1 MNEKTHLDLCSGI
14 GGFALAI
21 ADAARRTD
29 RIVSTIAFCEPD
41 KFCQQVLGK
50 HWPEVPIF
58 DDVKTFPRDF
68 GKVNILTA
76 GYPCQPFSQ
85 AGKRKGTADD
95 RHIWPWVLEITKQT
109 RPDVAVFE
117 NVVGHISM
125 GLDEVLLDLEN
136 EGYHA
141 WPCVL
146 GAVSK
151 NAPHRRQR
159 VWIVAYAN
167 SESEPN
173 GSQHEQRMVADTLC
187 DTERATHRIDQGIGQ
202 QYGDEPDIGKRREVG
217 SHPGDSGENVAD
229 TQRIGSASRQHE
241 KQPRHKKRVSAR
253 DGQDVADTDSSRQ
266 QQSHKKME
274 TRSSEQFDS
283 SSFQPGEDV
292 ADTKFSKLQRSSK
305 KQVYGQS
312 NLQGQLGRSSKD
324 AQERWP
330 AISGLGGTFDGL
342 STWVDGD
349 WERGVPRVIEG
360 QKDRAK
366 RLMALGNSIVPQ
378 VASEIFTA
386 IFEAEENE

>member
-1 MNEKTHLDLCSGI
+1 VIEENTHLDLCSGI

-21 ADAARRTD
+21 ADAAKRTD
-29 RIVSTIAFCEPD
+29 RNVRTVAFCEPD
-41 KFCQQVLGK
+41 KFCQQVLNK
-50 HWPEVPIF
+50 HWPNVPIF

-68 GKVNILTA
+68 GKVDILTA

-95 RHIWPWVLEITKQT
+95 RHIWPWVLEIVKQT

-136 EGYHA
+136 EGYRA
-141 WPCVL
+141 WPLVL

-167 SESEPN
+167 SESEPD
-173 GSQHEQRMVADTLC
+173 GSQHEQRMVAHTQSK
-187 DTERATHRIDQGIGQ
+187 RIQGHGA
-202 QYGDEPDIGKRREVG
+202 
-217 SHPGDSGENVAD
+217 SGEQEPQAYAGQKLSVC
-229 TQRIGSASRQHE
+229 GSKGS
-241 KQPRHKKRVSAR
+241 
-253 DGQDVADTDSSRQ
+253 GQTEGS
-266 QQSHKKME
+266 
-274 TRSSEQFDS
+274 
-283 SSFQPGEDV
+283 
-292 ADTKFSKLQRSSK
+292 
-305 KQVYGQS
+305 
-312 NLQGQLGRSSKD
+312 
-324 AQERWP
+324 
-330 AISGLGGTFDGL
+330 AISGLGGTFNGL

-349 WERGVPRVIEG
+349 WERGVPKVIEG

-366 RLMALGNSIVPQ
+366 RLKALGNAIVPQ

-386 IFEAEENE
+386 IFEAEDA

>member
-1 MNEKTHLDLCSGI
+1 MIEKTTHLDLCSGI

-29 RIVSTIAFCEPD
+29 RNVFTIAFCEPD
-41 KFCQQVLGK
+41 KFCQQVLNK
-50 HWPEVPIF
+50 HWPEVPIY
-58 DDVKTFPRDF
+58 DDVKTFPKDF
-68 GKVNILTA
+68 GKVDILTA

-95 RHIWPWVLEITKQT
+95 RHIWPWVLKIVEQT
-109 RPDVAVFE
+109 RPHVAVFE

-146 GAVSK
+146 GAISK

-159 VWIVAYAN
+159 VWIVAYNMAN
-167 SESEPN
+167 TVS
-173 GSQHEQRMVADTLC
+173 
-187 DTERATHRIDQGIGQ
+187 DTERAAHWIDKGVSQ
-202 QYGDEPDIGKRREVG
+202 QYGHEPDIGQGRQVG
-217 SHPGDSGENVAD
+217 SDAGDSGENVA
-229 TQRIGSASRQHE
+229 
-241 KQPRHKKRVSAR
+241 
-253 DGQDVADTDSSRQ
+253 
-266 QQSHKKME
+266 
-274 TRSSEQFDS
+274 
-283 SSFQPGEDV
+283 
-292 ADTKFSKLQRSSK
+292 
-305 KQVYGQS
+305 
-312 NLQGQLGRSSKD
+312 KD
-324 AQERWP
+324 AQERWSV
-330 AISGLGGTFDGL
+330 ISGLGRTFDGL
-342 STWVDGD
+342 SAWVDED

-386 IFEAEENE
+386 IFKAENV